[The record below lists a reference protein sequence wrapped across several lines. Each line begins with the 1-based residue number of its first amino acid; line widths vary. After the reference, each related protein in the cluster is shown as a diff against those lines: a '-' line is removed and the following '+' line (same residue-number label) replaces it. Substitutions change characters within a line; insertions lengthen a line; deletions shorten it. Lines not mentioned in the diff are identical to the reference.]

1 MPMTSAG
8 MSAAI
13 QAQLETIGWSWAGNA
28 AYQAQVQ
35 AFCNALADAIVPYI
49 QTNATVVPTA
59 LVAPSGGGP
68 VTGVGTIT

>member
-1 MPMTSAG
+1 MPMTNAG

-13 QAQLETIGWSWAGNA
+13 KSQLETIGWSWTGNV

-35 AFCNALADAIVPYI
+35 AFCDALAEAIVGYI
-49 QTNATVVPTA
+49 QANAEVLPTA

>member
-1 MPMTSAG
+1 MPMTNAG

-13 QAQLETIGWSWAGNA
+13 QAQLTSIGWSWAGNA

-35 AFCNALADAIVPYI
+35 EFCDALAEAIVGYI
-49 QTNATVVPTA
+49 QANATVVPTA

-68 VTGVGTIT
+68 VTGVGTVT